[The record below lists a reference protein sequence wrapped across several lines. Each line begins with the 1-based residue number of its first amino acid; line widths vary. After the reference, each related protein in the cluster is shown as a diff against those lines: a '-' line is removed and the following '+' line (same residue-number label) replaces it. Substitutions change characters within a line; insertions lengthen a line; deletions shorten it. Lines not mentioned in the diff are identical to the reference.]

1 MCPCNFY
8 VIANAAFKEIE
19 AFHDYPSKTKDRIIY
34 EIVEEKF
41 NENGYT
47 IITDNWKCLR
57 KDNKYDFVLFGKGMF
72 SNIK

>member
-1 MCPCNFY
+1 MMMIPD
-8 VIANAAFKEIE
+8 I
-19 AFHDYPSKTKDRIIY
+19 HDKNSD
-34 EIVEEKF
+34 
-41 NENGYT
+41 ENGYT

>member
-1 MCPCNFY
+1 MF
-8 VIANAAFKEIE
+8 FKSYDTKGKIDEFCYSYMMMIPDI
-19 AFHDYPSKTKDRIIY
+19 HDENSD
-34 EIVEEKF
+34 
-41 NENGYT
+41 ENGYT